1 MNPTAVVR
9 PLPGPGLAARAGDLL
24 MVCADA
30 GDGVE
35 ELLGLVTEVAGA
47 GGDGSVLVRR
57 VAALLAADFN
67 DRYPAC
73 AASGPTPDGRLA
85 VLVHGNATAEIA
97 GSDGEVRLSADDAIG
112 SVTRLV
118 AGPVSR
124 VRLRLPGAGDAHPR
138 VRLDG
143 GVVPAAGLQHAD
155 DDAAP
160 ASSIVDPLPPV
171 YYLPPAAD
179 LAPPGYPPT
188 PSYEP
193 AAYSAPPATPSYEPA
208 ASYEPPATPAY
219 EPYVP
224 PAYEPSPAYEPAA
237 PVGYEPPPA
246 FEPAAPAAYIPPVP
260 AAYEPPAPA
269 AYEPPAPAAVEALA
283 EPEAPARKGFGS
295 MFRKAASSLGKEA
308 ASAFGDSLKDA
319 AAGGL
324 KDAASSAVGGAASSL
339 VQNAAGSFG
348 DAAASALGDAV
359 NNAASSAADSAVGAV
374 GDAVGDAAK
383 SALGKV
389 GGALGG
395 AFGGGAAPAPGGFV
409 HEESGAADW
418 PAPPPVPLPVR
429 PDTPAVADWRAVTP
443 QPAQALHGIGEH
455 GEPVVVVPAVPSM
468 RIPSPPE
475 AVAPPMRHPDPN
487 APFVSMVLAGQED
500 GAVEPPAPALDQRPR
515 VIGVICPNGHFTD
528 PSVPVCGV
536 CGYGLDERTAVKQEG
551 PRPPLGVLRLD
562 DGSTFR
568 LDLDYV
574 VGREPQ
580 GDPEVASGTVRP
592 LRVIDSD
599 GIVSRRHLR
608 IMLVGWNVQAM
619 DLGSA
624 NGTTVQFP
632 EEAERITLQPNR
644 PLLLRPGAQ
653 ISMGRRWL
661 RFESQHTG

>member
-179 LAPPGYPPT
+179 LAPPGYAPT

-193 AAYSAPPATPSYEPA
+193 AAYSAPPATP
-208 ASYEPPATPAY
+208 AY

-224 PAYEPSPAYEPAA
+224 PPAYEPAA
-237 PVGYEPPPA
+237 SVGYEPPA
-246 FEPAAPAAYIPPVP
+246 FEPAAPAP
-260 AAYEPPAPA
+260 YEPPAPA
-269 AYEPPAPAAVEALA
+269 YEAPAVEAPA
-283 EPEAPARKGFGS
+283 EAEAPARKGFGS
-295 MFRKAASSLGKEA
+295 MFRKAASSIGKEA

-319 AAGGL
+319 AVGGL

-339 VQNAAGSFG
+339 AQNAVGSFG
-348 DAAASALGDAV
+348 DAAASAVGNAV

-383 SALGKV
+383 SALGKF
-389 GGALGG
+389 GGAVGG

-455 GEPVVVVPAVPSM
+455 GEPVVVVPAVPPVPSM

-487 APFVSMVLAGQED
+487 APFVSMVLAGQEE

-632 EEAERITLQPNR
+632 EETERITLQPNR